1 MPLSTGELPFLLS
14 EAIYQVDLTS
24 LGIFIPRQCVPAFP
38 FCPSPMPYMS
48 HTSQNKLPLYHHS
61 GVLRA
66 LSAPPSGE
74 IWTLYTAFG
83 RGGPHSSLRH
93 LPRSLFF
100 HPLLRALALS
110 PRKRRSPLGVV
121 RYSSR
126 SVVGMSS
133 AFECVRA
140 VHGWGGGASCIFKR
154 AAE

>member
-1 MPLSTGELPFLLS
+1 MDEAHLTFSHVSDCKRLLMPLYVGELPFLLS

-38 FCPSPMPYMS
+38 FCPCPMPYMS

-110 PRKRRSPLGVV
+110 PEREEAL
-121 RYSSR
+121 
-126 SVVGMSS
+126 SVLCAIHLAPWLV
-133 AFECVRA
+133 
-140 VHGWGGGASCIFKR
+140 
-154 AAE
+154 

>member
-1 MPLSTGELPFLLS
+1 MENWTNLDKGREGVKNPGNFADIICTWPLSLF
-14 EAIYQVDLTS
+14 
-24 LGIFIPRQCVPAFP
+24 PR
-38 FCPSPMPYMS
+38 PMPYMN

-140 VHGWGGGASCIFKR
+140 VPGWGGGASCIFKR